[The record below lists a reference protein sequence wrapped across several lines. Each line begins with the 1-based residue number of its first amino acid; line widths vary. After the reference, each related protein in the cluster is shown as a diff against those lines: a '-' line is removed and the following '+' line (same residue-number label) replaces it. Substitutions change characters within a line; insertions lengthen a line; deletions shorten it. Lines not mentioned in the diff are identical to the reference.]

1 MIGSV
6 SDHHVVEYHVKES
19 LRWAATGG
27 HTGLGDERRDVMPD
41 RLVRHGSAPYGTVS
55 LDALDRRIIQL
66 LRYDGRRTY
75 ADIARIGGVSEPT
88 VRKRVDRLVRTGAI
102 YVVARVNPAAI
113 GFAIDAMVGI
123 RVKRGTVQ
131 DVGTRLAAMENVAY
145 VGYMTGGFDIFIEV
159 FLPDTEGLFT
169 FLNIDLAEIEEITH
183 AEAWH
188 VLRTEK
194 FSYTWEG
201 ETVPTAA
208 LTTPQ
213 HEGAGTGAEDD
224 REQERE
230 RQ

>member
-1 MIGSV
+1 
-6 SDHHVVEYHVKES
+6 
-19 LRWAATGG
+19 
-27 HTGLGDERRDVMPD
+27 MPE
-41 RLVRHGSAPYGTVS
+41 RLVRHGSAPYGTVE
-55 LDALDRRIIQL
+55 LDVLDRHIIQL
-66 LRYDGRRTY
+66 LRYDGRRSY
-75 ADIARIGGVSEPT
+75 ADIARLVKVSEPT
-88 VRKRVDRLVRTGAI
+88 VRKRVDRLVHTGAI

-131 DVGTRLAAMENVAY
+131 IVGTQLAAMDNVAY

-169 FLNIDLAEIEEITH
+169 FLNHDLAAIEEITH

-201 ETVPTAA
+201 ETVLASPLPRTIRRR
-208 LTTPQ
+208 TRRPQ
-213 HEGAGTGAEDD
+213 PCHPIRPGA
-224 REQERE
+224 
-230 RQ
+230 